1 MMDRGAAL
9 QARNGRREPMDRKI
23 VIVDDEVHIRT
34 LLEQSLEELEED
46 YDVEILTAENGQEG
60 LDVIRETRPGL
71 VLLDVMMPMMNG
83 YDVCKAI
90 REDPDLADVQ
100 VILLTA
106 KGQEADRERGV
117 EVGAT
122 RYMTKP
128 FDPDELLEIAKGM
141 LGLSA

>member
-1 MMDRGAAL
+1 MG
-9 QARNGRREPMDRKI
+9 RKI

-60 LDVIRETRPGL
+60 LDVIRESRPSL

-90 REDPDLADVQ
+90 RDDPDLSDVQ

-128 FDPDELLEIAKGM
+128 FDPDELLEIAKDM
-141 LGLSA
+141 MGLIA

>member
-1 MMDRGAAL
+1 
-9 QARNGRREPMDRKI
+9 MDRKI

-46 YDVEILTAENGQEG
+46 HDVEILTAENGQEG
-60 LDVIRETRPGL
+60 LDVIRESRPGL

-90 REDPDLADVQ
+90 RDDPDLSDVQ

-128 FDPDELLEIAKGM
+128 FDPDELLEIAKDM
-141 LGLSA
+141 MGLTA

>member
-1 MMDRGAAL
+1 MDS
-9 QARNGRREPMDRKI
+9 KI
-23 VIVDDEVHIRT
+23 VIVDDEVHIRA

-46 YDVEILTAENGQEG
+46 HGVEILSAENGLEG
-60 LDVIRETRPGL
+60 LEVIKEVRPGL
-71 VLLDVMMPMMNG
+71 VLLDIMMPMMNG
-83 YDVCKAI
+83 YDVCKSI
-90 REDPDLADVQ
+90 REDPNLSDVK

-128 FDPDELLEIAKGM
+128 FDPDELLEIAREM
-141 LGLSA
+141 LGLTA

>member
-1 MMDRGAAL
+1 MDR
-9 QARNGRREPMDRKI
+9 RI
-23 VIVDDEVHIRT
+23 VIVDDEIHIRT

-60 LDVIRETRPGL
+60 LEVVKETRPGL

-90 REDPDLADVQ
+90 RDDPDLAKVQ

-128 FDPDELLEIAKGM
+128 FDPDELLEIAKDM
-141 LGLSA
+141 LGLNE